1 MNRRKQSVRPPLSVV
16 RPHKADRRAAR
27 RPGKVASA
35 PAGPYWADA
44 GSTPTVRQKYG
55 TTCHDRH
62 RERKEARTHAPTG
75 RSLHRLKSVPH
86 PAHNPLGRTTT
97 KASAALPASCG
108 TGTVRRS
115 HTYRGH
121 MPEPREPLRR
131 QTGLRVF
138 PPAPSGFYAT
148 VPLRSSRRRPVPIRV
163 RKPSTDR
170 PARRDKA
177 FRRAPPTPPA

>member
-62 RERKEARTHAPTG
+62 RRAKRGSDTCLPRPVTSPLKEQCHTQRITLLAERRPKHQQLSPRVAVQE
-75 RSLHRLKSVPH
+75 RS
-86 PAHNPLGRTTT
+86 
-97 KASAALPASCG
+97 
-108 TGTVRRS
+108 RRS

-148 VPLRSSRRRPVPIRV
+148 VPLRSSRRRPVPIRG

-170 PARRDKA
+170 PCPSR
-177 FRRAPPTPPA
+177 